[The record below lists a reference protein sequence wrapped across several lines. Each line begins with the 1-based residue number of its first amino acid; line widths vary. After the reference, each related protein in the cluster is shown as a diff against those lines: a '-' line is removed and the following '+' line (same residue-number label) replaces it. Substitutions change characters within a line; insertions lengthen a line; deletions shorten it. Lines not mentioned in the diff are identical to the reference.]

1 MLFRS
6 GIAGLDVLA
15 EEDGWL
21 RIGALVRHGD
31 LERSDLVR
39 ERYPIVH
46 DAAQHVA
53 DPLIRNRGTFCGSL
67 AHGDPAGDWATV
79 AATLGAE
86 LHAVGPDGA
95 VVHSARGFQT
105 SMFETQLGTDQILVE
120 ARVPA
125 PKPGQGS
132 AYLKVERKVG
142 DYAAAAVGVMVVLDG
157 DTITE
162 ASIGLTNVGPET
174 IHATAAGDAVRDIL
188 LHRREIDLAPTT
200 EMLLYMAARAQLVA
214 EVIAPALARGA
225 WVVSDRFLVSN
236 VVYQGHGG
244 GLPPESIRRVGEVAT
259 AGTLPD
265 RVILLDI
272 DPAVAA
278 ARLARP
284 LDRLES
290 RGDDYRRRLRD
301 GYLHEAAADPGRIRV
316 VDADAPPDEVAARIR
331 AAVSDLVD

>member
-1 MLFRS
+1 MLPSTFEYVAPASIDDAVKALAAGGGDAKVIAGGQSLLPMMKLRLAS
-6 GIAGLDVLA
+6 PGTLVDINGIAGLDVLA

-95 VVHSARGFQT
+95 VVHSARDFQT
-105 SMFETQLGTDQILVE
+105 SMFETQLGMDQLLVE
-120 ARVPA
+120 ARIPA
-125 PKPGQGS
+125 PKLGQGS

-157 DTITE
+157 ATVTE
-162 ASIGLTNVGPET
+162 ASIGLTNVGPQT
-174 IHATAAGDAVRDIL
+174 IHAADAAAALVGKAIDDAAALEEAGRLAMEASDPASDLRGPAEYKQDLVRVLTKRALRTAG
-188 LHRREIDLAPTT
+188 
-200 EMLLYMAARAQLVA
+200 ARAQ
-214 EVIAPALARGA
+214 
-225 WVVSDRFLVSN
+225 
-236 VVYQGHGG
+236 GG
-244 GLPPESIRRVGEVAT
+244 
-259 AGTLPD
+259 
-265 RVILLDI
+265 
-272 DPAVAA
+272 
-278 ARLARP
+278 
-284 LDRLES
+284 
-290 RGDDYRRRLRD
+290 
-301 GYLHEAAADPGRIRV
+301 EA
-316 VDADAPPDEVAARIR
+316 
-331 AAVSDLVD
+331 

>member
-1 MLFRS
+1 MLPSTFDYVAATSVEDAVKALAAGGGDAKVIAGGQSLLPMMKLRLAS
-6 GIAGLDVLA
+6 PGTIVDINGIAGLDVLA

-31 LERSDLVR
+31 LERSAVVR
-39 ERYPIVH
+39 ERYPIIH

-174 IHATAAGDAVRDIL
+174 IHATAAGDALVGKSIADAAALEAAGTLAMEASDPSSDLRGPAEYKQDLVRVL
-188 LHRREIDLAPTT
+188 TKRALRTAG
-200 EMLLYMAARAQLVA
+200 ARAQ
-214 EVIAPALARGA
+214 GK
-225 WVVSDRFLVSN
+225 
-236 VVYQGHGG
+236 
-244 GLPPESIRRVGEVAT
+244 
-259 AGTLPD
+259 
-265 RVILLDI
+265 
-272 DPAVAA
+272 
-278 ARLARP
+278 
-284 LDRLES
+284 
-290 RGDDYRRRLRD
+290 
-301 GYLHEAAADPGRIRV
+301 EA
-316 VDADAPPDEVAARIR
+316 
-331 AAVSDLVD
+331 

>member
-1 MLFRS
+1 MLPSTFDYVAATSVEDAVKALAAGGGDAKVIAGGQSLLPMMKLRLAS
-6 GIAGLDVLA
+6 PGTLVDINGIAGLDVLA

-39 ERYPIVH
+39 ERYPIIH

-174 IHATAAGDAVRDIL
+174 IHATAAGDALVGKSIADAAALEAAGTLAMEASDPSSDLRGPAEYKQDLVRVL
-188 LHRREIDLAPTT
+188 TKRALRTAG
-200 EMLLYMAARAQLVA
+200 ARAQ
-214 EVIAPALARGA
+214 GK
-225 WVVSDRFLVSN
+225 
-236 VVYQGHGG
+236 
-244 GLPPESIRRVGEVAT
+244 
-259 AGTLPD
+259 
-265 RVILLDI
+265 
-272 DPAVAA
+272 
-278 ARLARP
+278 
-284 LDRLES
+284 
-290 RGDDYRRRLRD
+290 
-301 GYLHEAAADPGRIRV
+301 EA
-316 VDADAPPDEVAARIR
+316 
-331 AAVSDLVD
+331 

>member
-1 MLFRS
+1 MSDSAHFDDFDRKWSQRDLSRAIGWKRVVSWDADSRTLRALYEVRPEFCHS
-6 GIAGLDVLA
+6 GGTIAQGGFVTAWLDASMAQATMRDTNFESNIATLELKVSFLKAVPPGDVLA

-39 ERYPIVH
+39 ERYPIIH

-174 IHATAAGDAVRDIL
+174 IHATAAGDALVGKSIADAAALEAAGTLAMEASDPSSDLRGPAEYKQDLVRVL
-188 LHRREIDLAPTT
+188 TKRALRTAG
-200 EMLLYMAARAQLVA
+200 ARAQ
-214 EVIAPALARGA
+214 GK
-225 WVVSDRFLVSN
+225 
-236 VVYQGHGG
+236 
-244 GLPPESIRRVGEVAT
+244 
-259 AGTLPD
+259 
-265 RVILLDI
+265 
-272 DPAVAA
+272 
-278 ARLARP
+278 
-284 LDRLES
+284 
-290 RGDDYRRRLRD
+290 
-301 GYLHEAAADPGRIRV
+301 EA
-316 VDADAPPDEVAARIR
+316 
-331 AAVSDLVD
+331 